1 MKPIDPRLLRY
12 ARATRFFLAA
22 SVALGL
28 VGAGLV
34 IAQAMLIAEIVVGPF
49 QRGDGAGAL
58 TLPLGLLALVAL
70 GRAVVSWLTELAAH
84 RASAAVKSE
93 LRLRL
98 LERAVRLGPSW
109 LDSQRTGALTTL
121 ATRGIDALD
130 DYFARY
136 LPQLGL
142 AVVVP
147 VAVLARIVTADWI
160 SALIIVVTLPL
171 IPLFMVLIGWATQ
184 SRMDRQW
191 RLLSRLS
198 GHFLDVVAGL
208 PTLKVFGRA
217 KAQAASIRAITADY
231 RRATLKT
238 LRLAFLSSFAL
249 ELLATVSVALVAVD
263 IGMRLVHGEMD
274 LFTGLMV
281 LVLAP
286 EAYLPLRQVGA
297 QYHAAAEGLA
307 AADEVFAVLER
318 ALPSSAADGSP
329 APDARGAALT
339 LDGLVVRH
347 PGRTAPSLART
358 SFEIRPGETVAVVGP
373 SGAGKSTL
381 LNAVLGFAVPDQG
394 RVLVGGRDLAS
405 LDPESWRRQIAWV
418 PQRPYLFAG
427 TIAENVRLARPDADD
442 EAVRAALR
450 DADAHRFVSAL
461 PDGIET
467 RLGEMGTG
475 LSAGQRQRIALA
487 RAFLADRPVLLLDE
501 PTANLDGET
510 ETSVVEAVRR
520 LAEGRTVLLVVHRP
534 ALLPLA
540 DRVLRLPGPA
550 ASPLPASGG
559 DSGRVSVA
567 GARAGAT
574 RAGAIRNPR
583 AEAPVSAMAGA
594 GAGVGVGAG
603 VGNADTGGAGG
614 GVGDADADGVAGGGG
629 DADTDAGPG
638 RLPAAAS
645 GVGDESAAGV
655 VSGVGDESTADA
667 ASRAG
672 HESSAGVASGE
683 RPVGVW
689 AGRGPGSAGRTVSR
703 DPRAHAG
710 PGALARVRAAAR
722 GTRGR
727 FALALLLG
735 SLALVSAVGLMAVS
749 GWLISRAAQQPPVL
763 YLMVAVTATRAFG
776 IGRAAF
782 RYAERLV
789 SHDAVLRVLADLR
802 VAVYRRLERLAPA
815 GLGRTRR
822 GDLLSRLVAD
832 VDTVQDYFLRWLL
845 PVGSALTVSVASV
858 GFLTWVL
865 PGAGAVLAAGLLVA
879 GVGVP
884 LVSGALARRAERR
897 LAPAR
902 GALSA
907 QVVDMLAGTAELTV
921 SGALPRRLDALRRA
935 DGALTRIARRA
946 AAATGAGA
954 GLSALVCGLT
964 VAAAAWL
971 GVSAVADGRIHGVW
985 LAVVVLTPLA
995 AFEAVAG
1002 LPLAVQHR
1010 QRVRRAAERVYEV
1023 MDEPLP
1029 VREPGQAWGVESR
1042 GGQGRRDESR
1052 GGRAWGGEAH
1062 GGQARREEP
1071 LGGQAWGGEAHG
1083 GQAWGEDARCVQA
1096 RREESCGGQ
1105 VWGVEPRCGQGRRE
1119 EPRGGQAWGEEAH
1132 GGQAWG
1138 EKSGGCQ
1145 AWGVEPRGCQAR
1157 CGEADGE
1164 ETWGEEPPDTP
1175 YPLVLRGITA
1185 RHPGQAAPAL
1195 DGFGLELRPGHRV
1208 AVVGPSGAG
1217 KTTLAQVLLRF
1228 LDAEGGTYTLA
1239 GRNAAALDGD
1249 AVRRLVGL
1257 CAQDAHVFDSSL
1269 RENLR
1274 LARTGASDG
1283 ELRAA
1288 LAEARLLDWVDGLPD
1303 GLDTLVGEQGARL
1316 SGGQRQRL
1324 ALARALLADFPVL
1337 VLDEP
1342 AEHLDLPT
1350 ADALMADLL
1359 SATRGRTTVLIT
1371 HRLAGLDA
1379 VDEVI
1384 VLDGGRAVQRGT
1396 YRELAAA
1403 DGPFRR
1409 MLERE
1414 AAEGGILVGA
1424 GQSADG

>member
-28 VGAGLV
+28 AGAGLV
-34 IAQAMLIAEIVVGPF
+34 IAQAMLIAEVVVGAF
-49 QRGDGAGAL
+49 QRGAGVDAL
-58 TLPLGLLALVAL
+58 TRPLILLAVVAT
-70 GRAVVSWLTELAAH
+70 GRAAVSWLTELAAH

-93 LRLRL
+93 LRVRL
-98 LERAVRLGPSW
+98 LDRAVRLGPDW
-109 LDSQRTGALTTL
+109 LDSRRTGELTTL

-160 SALIIVVTLPL
+160 SALVIVVTLPL
-171 IPLFMVLIGWATQ
+171 IPLFMMLIGWATQ
-184 SRMDRQW
+184 GRMDRQW

-217 KAQAASIRAITADY
+217 KAQAESISAITADY

-249 ELLATVSVALVAVD
+249 ELLSTVSVALVAVG
-263 IGMRLVHGEMD
+263 IGMRLVHGEME
-274 LFTGLMV
+274 LYTGLVV

-297 QYHAAAEGLA
+297 QYHAAAEGLS

-318 ALPSSAADGSP
+318 EPSAAGRTS
-329 APDARGAALT
+329 APDAREAALAV
-339 LDGLVVRH
+339 DGLVVRH
-347 PGRTAPSLART
+347 PGRGEPSLAAT
-358 SFEIRPGETVAVVGP
+358 SFELRPGETVAVVGP

-381 LNAVLGFAVPDQG
+381 LNAVLGFAEPSAG
-394 RVLVGGRDLAS
+394 RILLGGQDLRS

-442 EAVRAALR
+442 PAVRAALR
-450 DADAHRFVSAL
+450 DAGALDFVTAL
-461 PDGIET
+461 PEGAAT
-467 RLGEMGTG
+467 RLGELGSG

-510 ETSVVEAVRR
+510 EAAVVAAVRR
-520 LAEGRTVLLVVHRP
+520 LAAGRTVLMVVHRP

-540 DRVLRLPGPA
+540 DRVLSLPGGDLA
-550 ASPLPASGG
+550 AGIGEASAAVTAVTAVAAVGTGGDAVSALPA
-559 DSGRVSVA
+559 R
-567 GARAGAT
+567 RAHAVT
-574 RAGAIRNPR
+574 
-583 AEAPVSAMAGA
+583 SAA
-594 GAGVGVGAG
+594 
-603 VGNADTGGAGG
+603 GGA
-614 GVGDADADGVAGGGG
+614 VAHDADAVEDARGSGAGDALGRAGRDADGAAGAVPAAGKAGSPRDETHGVA
-629 DADTDAGPG
+629 DD
-638 RLPAAAS
+638 AAA
-645 GVGDESAAGV
+645 GAAG
-655 VSGVGDESTADA
+655 SKGA
-667 ASRAG
+667 A
-672 HESSAGVASGE
+672 VA
-683 RPVGVW
+683 
-689 AGRGPGSAGRTVSR
+689 
-703 DPRAHAG
+703 PRV
-710 PGALARVRAAAR
+710 LARVRATAR
-722 GTRGR
+722 GSRGR
-727 FALALLLG
+727 FVLALLLG
-735 SLALVSAVGLMAVS
+735 SLALASAVGLMAVS

-763 YLMVAVTATRAFG
+763 YLMVAVTATRTFG
-776 IGRAAF
+776 IARAVL

-802 VAVYRRLERLAPA
+802 VAVYQRLERLAPA

-832 VDTVQDYFLRWLL
+832 VDAVQDYFLRWLL
-845 PVGSALTVSVASV
+845 PVATAVTVAVASV
-858 GFLTWVL
+858 GFTAWVL
-865 PGAGAVLAAGLLVA
+865 PEAGAVLAAGLLVA
-879 GVGVP
+879 GAGVP
-884 LVSGALARRAERR
+884 LVSGAFARRSERR
-897 LAPAR
+897 LAPVR

-907 QVVDMLAGTAELTV
+907 EVVDLLSGTAELTV
-921 SGALPRRLDALRRA
+921 AGALPRRLEAVRRT
-935 DGALTRIARRA
+935 DGVLTRIARRG
-946 AAATGAGA
+946 AAATGVGA
-954 GLSALVCGLT
+954 GLSALACGLT
-964 VAAAAWL
+964 VAAAAWA
-971 GVSAVADGRIHGVW
+971 GVGAVADGRIQGVW
-985 LAVVVLTPLA
+985 LATVVLMPLA

-1002 LPLAVQHR
+1002 LPLAVRHR
-1010 QRVRRAAERVYEV
+1010 QRTRRAAERVYEV
-1023 MDEPLP
+1023 MDARPP
-1029 VREPGQAWGVESR
+1029 VREPDAAVR
-1042 GGQGRRDESR
+1042 L
-1052 GGRAWGGEAH
+1052 EA
-1062 GGQARREEP
+1062 P
-1071 LGGQAWGGEAHG
+1071 
-1083 GQAWGEDARCVQA
+1083 DA
-1096 RREESCGGQ
+1096 
-1105 VWGVEPRCGQGRRE
+1105 PF
-1119 EPRGGQAWGEEAH
+1119 
-1132 GGQAWG
+1132 
-1138 EKSGGCQ
+1138 
-1145 AWGVEPRGCQAR
+1145 
-1157 CGEADGE
+1157 
-1164 ETWGEEPPDTP
+1164 
-1175 YPLVLRGITA
+1175 PLVLRGVTA
-1185 RHPGQAAPAL
+1185 HHPGRRTPAL
-1195 DGFGLELRPGHRV
+1195 DGFDLELTPGRRI

-1228 LDAEGGTYTLA
+1228 LDTGSGTYTLA
-1239 GRNAAALDGD
+1239 GRDATALDGD

-1274 LARTGASDG
+1274 LARPGADDDA
-1283 ELRAA
+1283 LRAA
-1288 LAEARLLDWVDGLPD
+1288 LAAARLLDWVDGLPD
-1303 GLDTLVGEQGARL
+1303 GLDTMAGELGARL

-1350 ADALMADLL
+1350 ADALTADLL

-1371 HRLAGLDA
+1371 HRLTGLEA

-1396 YRELAAA
+1396 PHELATA

-1409 MLERE
+1409 LLARE
-1414 AAEGGILVGA
+1414 AAEARLAA
-1424 GQSADG
+1424 GPEAKTRRIPVPTPV